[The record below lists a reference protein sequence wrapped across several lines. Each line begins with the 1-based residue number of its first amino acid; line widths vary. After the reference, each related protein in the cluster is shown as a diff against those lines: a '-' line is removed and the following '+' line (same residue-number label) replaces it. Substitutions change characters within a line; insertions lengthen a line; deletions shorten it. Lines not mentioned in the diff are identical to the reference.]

1 MPRTKAPA
9 GKIKQDNAVN
19 KVIDII
25 QFMGENQLAEIE
37 LETTDLK
44 LNLKKRS
51 QTVLTSQPVDVVQNH
66 ISHTTTSPIAN
77 SRKSEK
83 AEKTAEQ
90 IETAN
95 KENNYHKIIS
105 PMAGNFYRAP
115 SPTSPP
121 FINEG
126 DEVKT
131 GQTVCIVEAMKMMNE
146 IKADKDGKVV
156 KILIENGEPIEKGD
170 KLFYLGD

>member
-1 MPRTKAPA
+1 MPRTKAPT
-9 GKIKQDNAVN
+9 GKSKQSNAVN

-51 QTVLTSQPVDVVQNH
+51 QTVVTSQPADVMQSH
-66 ISHTTTSPIAN
+66 ISQATTAPITI

-83 AEKTAEQ
+83 AEKSDEQ
-90 IETAN
+90 KETAI
-95 KENNYHKIIS
+95 KENNYHKLIS

-156 KILIENGEPIEKGD
+156 KILIENGEPIEKGAE
-170 KLFYLGD
+170 LFYIGD

>member
-1 MPRTKAPA
+1 MPKTKAPT
-9 GKIKQDNAVN
+9 GKSKQNNAVN

-44 LNLKKRS
+44 LSLRKRS
-51 QTVLTSQPVDVVQNH
+51 QNLVTSQPIDVVQNQ
-66 ISHTTTSPIAN
+66 IPVAAPSPVAN
-77 SRKSEK
+77 INKSEK
-83 AEKTAEQ
+83 TADKKEAVK
-90 IETAN
+90 E
-95 KENNYHKIIS
+95 ENNYHKIIS

-126 DEVKT
+126 DEVKA

-146 IKADKDGKVV
+146 IKADKNGKVV
-156 KILIENGEPIEKGD
+156 KILIENGEPVEKGAE
-170 KLFYLGD
+170 LFYIGD

>member
-1 MPRTKAPA
+1 MPKTKAPA
-9 GKIKQDNAVN
+9 GKSKQNNAVN

-44 LNLKKRS
+44 LSLKKHS
-51 QTVLTSQPVDVVQNH
+51 QNVITTQPVEVVQSRLSTPQASF
-66 ISHTTTSPIAN
+66 ISPSKKTK
-77 SRKSEK
+77 KSDDKKEAVK
-83 AEKTAEQ
+83 QE
-90 IETAN
+90 
-95 KENNYHKIIS
+95 ENNYHKIIS

-126 DEVKT
+126 DEVKI

-146 IKADKDGKVV
+146 IKADKNGKVV
-156 KILIENGEPIEKGD
+156 KILIENGEPVEKGAE
-170 KLFYLGD
+170 LFYIGD